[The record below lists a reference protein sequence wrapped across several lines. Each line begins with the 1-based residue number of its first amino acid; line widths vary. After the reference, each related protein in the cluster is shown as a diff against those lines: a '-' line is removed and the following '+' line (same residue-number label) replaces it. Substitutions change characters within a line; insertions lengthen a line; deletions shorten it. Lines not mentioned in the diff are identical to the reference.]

1 MEKIFFREIEKL
13 RDVKTL
19 KEFES
24 EIRTKIIH
32 ELEVK
37 RKTNADLNR
46 ILIYQESKLWDQIK
60 DEGYSWLK
68 LSEDRKATLF
78 RVIDIY
84 SRIRFLSE
92 DVSKLN
98 AQVEAIKELKDGD
111 DGESE

>member
-1 MEKIFFREIEKL
+1 M
-13 RDVKTL
+13 
-19 KEFES
+19 
-24 EIRTKIIH
+24 
-32 ELEVK
+32 
-37 RKTNADLNR
+37 
-46 ILIYQESKLWDQIK
+46 
-60 DEGYSWLK
+60 K